1 MRSKETRNI
10 QLACLGMIAAHF
22 QGEWTETGIPLTL
35 VNTTHIH
42 VVLLCQL
49 SRRISSYGKSF
60 NLRWKNWLIRLG
72 TISNATIW

>member
-49 SRRISSYGKSF
+49 SRRI
-60 NLRWKNWLIRLG
+60 
-72 TISNATIW
+72 